1 MTSPNFDVTLSYTTN
16 SCLHMGISQ
25 ITDSTALEFY
35 LFGDCNVA
43 QELSNKRLQSYV
55 VHREIAGSPL

>member
-1 MTSPNFDVTLSYTTN
+1 
-16 SCLHMGISQ
+16 MGISQ
-25 ITDSTALEFY
+25 IINSTALEFY